1 MCGAWLSGGLRQ
13 RWRSVSP
20 RDKRDDAKL
29 DIFTTSLRTKN
40 ARMVTVVT
48 ATIHA
53 LRAKRD
59 GLNGKSEGDRT
70 LIHVQ
75 LGLYGWKCCFEREMC
90 AGILEEGSGPCYL
103 STLFCPGKE
112 LMLSERAK

>member
-1 MCGAWLSGGLRQ
+1 
-13 RWRSVSP
+13 
-20 RDKRDDAKL
+20 
-29 DIFTTSLRTKN
+29 
-40 ARMVTVVT
+40 MVTVVT
-48 ATIHA
+48 ATMHA

-59 GLNGKSEGDRT
+59 GLNGKSEGDCT
-70 LIHVQ
+70 LIDVY
-75 LGLYGWKCCFEREMC
+75 LELYSWKRYFEREMS